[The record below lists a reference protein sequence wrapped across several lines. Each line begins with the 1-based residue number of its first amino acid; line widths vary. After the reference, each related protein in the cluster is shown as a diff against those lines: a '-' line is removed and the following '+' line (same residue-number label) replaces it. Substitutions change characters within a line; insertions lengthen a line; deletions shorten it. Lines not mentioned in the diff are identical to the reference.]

1 MMSLFST
8 LISGLLLLPTDS
20 CSTQINEVKIEN
32 YKVFL
37 IKKPKRR
44 IVFSSLEYNVALEKG
59 LPRQGH

>member
-1 MMSLFST
+1 MSLFFYTRKWFSSFANRF
-8 LISGLLLLPTDS
+8 LFNP
-20 CSTQINEVKIEN
+20 INEVKIEN

-37 IKKPKRR
+37 IKKPKRK